1 MQTKTQTQHHANR
14 DERTMQTKA
23 HTQHHANT
31 DPDAATHK
39 QEHKLSHH
47 ANTDPDA
54 ATNKQEHKLSQ
65 ATEITST
72 RVLVSFIL
80 ETSTHILF
88 LILKVFTLYNFGKKE
103 PTRDAPTGEE
113 MLRDEPLTNRSVA
126 CNLCAV
132 GLQIHFLHP
141 RDLRARALRLLGGRR
156 QRGHGSISRSTL

>member
-1 MQTKTQTQHHANR
+1 MQTKTQTHNHANR

-23 HTQHHANT
+23 HTQ
-31 DPDAATHK
+31 
-39 QEHKLSHH
+39 HH